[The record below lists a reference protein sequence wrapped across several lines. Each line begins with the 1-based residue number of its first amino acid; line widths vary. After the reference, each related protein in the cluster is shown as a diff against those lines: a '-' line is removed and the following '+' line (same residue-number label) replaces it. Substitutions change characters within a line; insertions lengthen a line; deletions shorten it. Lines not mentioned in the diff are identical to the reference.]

1 MRLDQIEHATSN
13 LPQHREVTALEDEA
27 RTLDTQLVN
36 SRTALSDVQREVDK
50 SEADVQLVR
59 DRAARDRARLDAGTG
74 TAKDLQALQHELT
87 SLSRRQSE
95 LEDIELEIMER
106 AEALAEHVTVLE
118 RDQRDLATR
127 LAAVVEARDLAMG
140 DYAGERDTVAGRRA
154 ATVESVG
161 EDLVALYETAL
172 KRRRRGNVIR
182 LYLTAINRFAI
193 ALSQPLNQAFAGAGR
208 AVVALAGDKRAPLDL
223 VNHCFVLG
231 KRTLCEVEALAR
243 EATRR
248 IAYFNADTQTQHCAG
263 VHRRRSCL
271 TVNGDAQRDQNETN
285 KAHTF

>member
-161 EDLVALYETAL
+161 EDLVALYERIRSGNGGIGAAEL
-172 KRRRRGNVIR
+172 RQRRCGGCHME
-182 LYLTAINRFAI
+182 
-193 ALSQPLNQAFAGAGR
+193 LNQVDMNRITQAPADEVLRCEECGR
-208 AVVALAGDKRAPLDL
+208 IL
-223 VNHCFVLG
+223 V
-231 KRTLCEVEALAR
+231 RTAESGLP
-243 EATRR
+243 
-248 IAYFNADTQTQHCAG
+248 QT
-263 VHRRRSCL
+263 
-271 TVNGDAQRDQNETN
+271 
-285 KAHTF
+285 

>member
-36 SRTALSDVQREVDK
+36 SRTALSDVQRDVDK

-161 EDLVALYETAL
+161 EDLVALYE
-172 KRRRRGNVIR
+172 RIRSGNGGIG
-182 LYLTAINRFAI
+182 ASE
-193 ALSQPLNQAFAGAGR
+193 LSQRRCGGCHMELNQVDMNRITQAPPDEVLRCEECGR
-208 AVVALAGDKRAPLDL
+208 IL
-223 VNHCFVLG
+223 V
-231 KRTLCEVEALAR
+231 RTSESGLPA
-243 EATRR
+243 
-248 IAYFNADTQTQHCAG
+248 
-263 VHRRRSCL
+263 S
-271 TVNGDAQRDQNETN
+271 
-285 KAHTF
+285 

>member
-13 LPQHREVTALEDEA
+13 LPQHREVLALEDEA

-127 LAAVVEARDLAMG
+127 LAAVVEARDHAMG

-161 EDLVALYETAL
+161 EDLVALYERIRSGHAGIGAAEL
-172 KRRRRGNVIR
+172 RQRRCGGCHME
-182 LYLTAINRFAI
+182 
-193 ALSQPLNQAFAGAGR
+193 LNQVDMNRITQAPADEVLRCEECGR
-208 AVVALAGDKRAPLDL
+208 IL
-223 VNHCFVLG
+223 V
-231 KRTLCEVEALAR
+231 RTAES
-243 EATRR
+243 
-248 IAYFNADTQTQHCAG
+248 G
-263 VHRRRSCL
+263 L
-271 TVNGDAQRDQNETN
+271 TST
-285 KAHTF
+285 

>member
-13 LPQHREVTALEDEA
+13 LPQHREVRALEDEA

-161 EDLVALYETAL
+161 EDLVALYERIRSGHAGIGAAEL
-172 KRRRRGNVIR
+172 RQRRCGGCHME
-182 LYLTAINRFAI
+182 
-193 ALSQPLNQAFAGAGR
+193 LNQVDMNRITQAPADEVLRCEECGR
-208 AVVALAGDKRAPLDL
+208 IL
-223 VNHCFVLG
+223 V
-231 KRTLCEVEALAR
+231 RTAESGLP
-243 EATRR
+243 AT
-248 IAYFNADTQTQHCAG
+248 
-263 VHRRRSCL
+263 
-271 TVNGDAQRDQNETN
+271 
-285 KAHTF
+285 